1 MSLFP
6 MMMMSSLVKL
16 YSRTPF
22 FNSLKKFWHFCR
34 KLFFWDYIWEPFF
47 AFFVCAR
54 KVWIFLS
61 FFVTLVG
68 NFFCGFLIAIKIRSH
83 ATPCSLYLLLW
94 GKVNSFFQPFLVREH
109 FNKELLLL
117 SCRNILYFHFC
128 P

>member
-6 MMMMSSLVKL
+6 MMMMSSLVRL
-16 YSRTPF
+16 YLRTPF
-22 FNSLKKFWHFCR
+22 LNSLKFFWHFSR
-34 KLFFWDYIWEPFF
+34 KLFFDTVFENPFLYF
-47 AFFVCAR
+47 LCVQERFEF
-54 KVWIFLS
+54 FLS

-94 GKVNSFFQPFLVREH
+94 GKVNSFFQPFLVREQ
-109 FNKELLLL
+109 FNKELLFL
-117 SCRNILYFHFC
+117 SCRHIQYFHFC